1 LQQQGKIMNQVLYW
15 NAILLEASRRDHS
28 QGYANNQQQ
37 GPTNTSRAMAIVHLA
52 IHDAIAFVR
61 EPKAAYLKKK
71 DGITMT
77 PSSPNFG
84 LEDVIDGAAYTSL
97 SAMYP
102 KFESYLKD
110 SLGPS
115 KQGGFNFGR
124 DVALRLLETRANDGA
139 NASVPAGGQPPPG
152 SPAHRVDPYNP
163 SQGLLGAHWGAVRLF
178 VGPHTPLGDYP
189 GYAGNSQPTGAHY
202 LQDFTEV
209 REFGGKQRQSRTA
222 EQELIGVYWGYDG
235 AQGLGVP
242 PRLYNQIARKIAIE
256 QNLNLLQCAEL
267 FAQTNVAMADAGID
281 AWRHKFDYNLWR
293 PVVGIRLDPSS
304 EQDVFWAP
312 LGAPQTNRPGTRPT
326 TPQFPAYPSGH
337 ATFGAALFQTLRLR
351 SAFGA
356 APITVPEVLATESD
370 DPVVAAETFN
380 FVSDELDGRAVD
392 TDGSVRTLH
401 DRKLNSYSKAIFENA
416 ISRVYLGVHWRFD
429 GLPRDGADNI
439 GGVPLGLEIGKKVHK
454 FFNDAPSLGGA
465 N

>member
-1 LQQQGKIMNQVLYW
+1 MNQVLYW

-52 IHDAIAFVR
+52 IHDAVAFMRV
-61 EPKAAYLKKK
+61 PGAAYLKKK
-71 DGITMT
+71 LNITMA
-77 PSSPNFG
+77 PASPNFI
-84 LEDVIDGAAYTSL
+84 LEDVVDGAAYTTL
-97 SAMYP
+97 NAMYP
-102 KFESYLKD
+102 KFETYFKD

-115 KQGGFNFGR
+115 RQAGFNFGR
-124 DVALRLLETRANDGA
+124 DVALQLLTSRANDGA
-139 NASVPAGGQPPPG
+139 NAASPAQAAPIPG

-163 SQGLLGAHWGAVRLF
+163 AQGLLGAHWGAVQLF
-178 VGPHTPLGDYP
+178 VGPHTPLAAYP
-189 GYAGNSQPTGAHY
+189 GHAGNNQPTGPAY
-202 LQDFTEV
+202 EQDFIEV
-209 REFGGKQRQSRTA
+209 REFGAKEPRSRTA

-256 QNLNLLQCAEL
+256 QNLNLMQCTEL
-267 FAQTNVAMADAGID
+267 FAEINVAMADAGID
-281 AWRHKFDYNLWR
+281 AWRHKYDYNLWR

-304 EQDVFWAP
+304 ERDVFWAP
-312 LGAPQTNRPGTRPT
+312 LGAPQTNRPGARST

-337 ATFGAALFQTLRLR
+337 ATFGAALFQCLRLR
-351 SAFGA
+351 SAPGA
-356 APITVPEVLATESD
+356 APMTVPEVLATATT
-370 DPVVAAETFN
+370 DPVVAKETFN

-392 TDGSVRTLH
+392 ADGSVRTFH
-401 DRKLNSYSKAIFENA
+401 DRKMNSYSRAVYENA

-429 GLPRDGADNI
+429 GLPRNGADNV
-439 GGVPLGLEIGKKVHK
+439 GGVPLGLDIGEKVHQ
-454 FFNDAPSLGGA
+454 FFNNAPSLGGS